1 MQEEYL
7 SEQVGFLIIYSKLE
21 ESRKIYKLLFSE
33 VIFKSPMNI
42 TVLNA
47 IKYMESV
54 KDKLSKNIGL
64 PFLVVYMHLLSNFF
78 SNGGLFI

>member
-1 MQEEYL
+1 MQEEDL
-7 SEQVGFLIIYSKLE
+7 SKQVGFLIRYSKLK
-21 ESRKIYKLLFSE
+21 ESRKRYKLLSSE

-42 TVLNA
+42 TVFNA

-64 PFLVVYMHLLSNFF
+64 PFLVV
-78 SNGGLFI
+78 